1 MFSKK
6 IDIRV
11 YYEDTDSGGIVYYAN
26 YFKYKERCR
35 TEFLRELGV
44 SQTKIYK
51 DSGIKFIVHSVSME
65 YLNPSYLDDILK
77 VETKVI
83 NLKKASIEFEQRIYR
98 KYDNQ
103 NIDIIKSKC
112 KIVAIDKDS
121 KITPIPNIIL
131 QSITERQ

>member
-26 YFKYKERCR
+26 YFKYTERCR

-103 NIDIIKSKC
+103 YIDIIKSKC

>member
-26 YFKYKERCR
+26 YFKYTERCR

-83 NLKKASIEFEQRIYR
+83 NLKKASIEFEQNKFFRMKATLKMHTSFGHVIFEYKHVR
-98 KYDNQ
+98 KNYKFNG
-103 NIDIIKSKC
+103 NIDCTQES
-112 KIVAIDKDS
+112 
-121 KITPIPNIIL
+121 
-131 QSITERQ
+131 

>member
-26 YFKYKERCR
+26 YFKYTERCR

>member
-26 YFKYKERCR
+26 YFKYTERCR

-121 KITPIPNIIL
+121 KIMPIPNIIL